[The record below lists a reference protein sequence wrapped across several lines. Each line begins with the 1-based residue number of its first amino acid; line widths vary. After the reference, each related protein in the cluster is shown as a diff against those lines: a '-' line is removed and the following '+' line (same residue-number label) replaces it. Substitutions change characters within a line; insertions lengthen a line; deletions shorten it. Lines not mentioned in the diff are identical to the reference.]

1 MIDGASCVW
10 RRAQGGGGEG
20 GVVVRGSVITGIQKK
35 VFFFFPRSLQI
46 DSSTFFSLKIV
57 KVYKL

>member
-35 VFFFFPRSLQI
+35 VFFFFPRSLGEATI
-46 DSSTFFSLKIV
+46 PST
-57 KVYKL
+57 

>member
-35 VFFFFPRSLQI
+35 VFFFFPRSLGEATI
-46 DSSTFFSLKIV
+46 LFLKV
-57 KVYKL
+57 LFTPL